1 MDSKPKATELNG
13 VNRSLITPIVVGA
26 RCKFSTTLMEWITHS
41 WLLRQSQQQLGPVE
55 VLGNF
60 GGIDTP
66 LMTSKLKENEL
77 NGANGSTIIQIGLGI
92 SLIM

>member
-1 MDSKPKATELNG
+1 MQDFGNFDGVDNPLMDFKTN
-13 VNRSLITPIVVGA
+13 
-26 RCKFSTTLMEWITHS
+26 
-41 WLLRQSQQQLGPVE
+41 QQQLGPVK

-60 GGIDTP
+60 GGKYTP

-77 NGANGSTIIQIGLGI
+77 NGANGSTIISIGLGI